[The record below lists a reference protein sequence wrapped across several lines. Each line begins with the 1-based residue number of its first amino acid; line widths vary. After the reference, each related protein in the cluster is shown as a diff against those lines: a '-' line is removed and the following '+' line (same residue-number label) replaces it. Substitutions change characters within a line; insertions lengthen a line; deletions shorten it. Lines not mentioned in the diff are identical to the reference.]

1 MVSLQLNMSRMAR
14 LARDERIIC
23 PDTFLIAKF
32 VNNLCIIMKT
42 DSLAFKVYTQLR
54 RKILSNQIPVNTRL
68 KEDEWA
74 KKIEVSRM
82 AVREALTRLLG
93 EGLVILGEK
102 SGYYVKP
109 MTPEDVRE
117 LRELR
122 EVLEIGAIRLAI
134 KKMSTQQLDLLEK
147 ICDDF
152 SGMVSNQYF
161 NGALEADMKFHETL
175 IEISGNKN
183 LLQTYL
189 SSHIP
194 LFHQKLGSTRIG
206 YDDHEQT
213 DFEHRALVKALKAKD
228 IVAAEN
234 ILIKHFARGEAVVL
248 DLS

>member
-1 MVSLQLNMSRMAR
+1 
-14 LARDERIIC
+14 
-23 PDTFLIAKF
+23 
-32 VNNLCIIMKT
+32 MKS
-42 DSLAFKVYTQLR
+42 DSLAFKVYTQIR

-102 SGYYVKP
+102 GGYYIKP
-109 MTPEDVRE
+109 MTPDDVHE

-122 EVLEIGAIRLAI
+122 EVLELGAIRLAI
-134 KKMSTQQLDLLEK
+134 RKADKKYFDVLDK

-152 SGMVSNQYF
+152 SNMVSNQYY

-175 IEISGNKN
+175 VELGGNKN

-194 LFHQKLGSTRIG
+194 LFHQKLGSTQIS

-213 DFEHRALVKALKAKD
+213 DFEHRELVKALKNKD
-228 IVAAEN
+228 IARAED
-234 ILIKHFARGEAVVL
+234 LLTKHFARGEAAVL
-248 DLS
+248 DL

>member
-1 MVSLQLNMSRMAR
+1 
-14 LARDERIIC
+14 
-23 PDTFLIAKF
+23 
-32 VNNLCIIMKT
+32 MKA

-93 EGLVILGEK
+93 EGLVVLGEK
-102 SGYYVKP
+102 GGYYIRN

-122 EVLEIGAIRLAI
+122 EVLELGAIRLAI
-134 KKMSTQQLDLLEK
+134 KKASKQKFEVLDN

-152 SGMVSNQYF
+152 SRMVSKQYYK
-161 NGALEADMKFHETL
+161 GALEADMKFHETL
-175 IEISGNKN
+175 VELSGNKN

-194 LFHQKLGSTRIG
+194 LFHQKLGTTQIN
-206 YDDHEQT
+206 YDDREQT
-213 DFEHRALVKALKAKD
+213 DFEHRELVKALKAKD
-228 IVAAEN
+228 FNKAKD

>member
-1 MVSLQLNMSRMAR
+1 
-14 LARDERIIC
+14 
-23 PDTFLIAKF
+23 
-32 VNNLCIIMKT
+32 MKS

-109 MTPEDVRE
+109 MTPEDVKE

-122 EVLEIGAIRLAI
+122 EVLELGAVRLAI
-134 KKMSTQQLDLLEK
+134 NKITSTQLELLEK

-152 SGMVSNQYF
+152 SSMVSNHYY

-175 IEISGNKN
+175 VELSGNKN
-183 LLQTYL
+183 LLTTYL

-194 LFHQKLGSTRIG
+194 LFHQKLGSTQIS

-213 DFEHRALVKALKAKD
+213 DFEHRALVKALKEKD
-228 IVAAEN
+228 STIAET
-234 ILIKHFARGEAVVL
+234 ILIKHFARGEGRVL
-248 DLS
+248 DLL